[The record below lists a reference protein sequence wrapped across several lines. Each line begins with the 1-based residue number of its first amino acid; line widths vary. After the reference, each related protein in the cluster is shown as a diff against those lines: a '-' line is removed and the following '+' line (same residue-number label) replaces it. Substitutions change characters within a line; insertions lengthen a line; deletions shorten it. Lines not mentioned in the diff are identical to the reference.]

1 MDSRVHWTS
10 VSFGMRERENR
21 KRRSA
26 VSLGS
31 KLIAWV
37 VTVSVASAGLPAYQL
52 SAQVI
57 DPVADI
63 PSLAGV
69 KPILPNVS
77 AYIKDPIAAQQLGK
91 ALFWDTQVGSDGQA
105 CATCHFHAG
114 ADIRIKNQVDPSV
127 RNTVVALQAIFDAR
141 DNNAGISGP
150 NKQYNAPDFPFH
162 KLANVNDRESPVT
175 FDTNDVF
182 SSQGTYA
189 GDFISG
195 ERTARQDLL
204 TAFLVKRSLP
214 RGRIRTT
221 EKCNLTY
228 SPFNPTT
235 NPTGNPFHANGLIYR
250 KVEPR
255 QTPTTVNAVY
265 NFRQFWDGRANS
277 QFNGVDPF
285 GPRTFAPLDPVTLV
299 GNPNA
304 AGAGILVQSGKTL
317 ALTKPLI
324 DNASLASQAVGP
336 PLSDFEMSCA
346 GKTFADLGA
355 KLLPIRPLST
365 QVVHPQDSLFSK
377 TPSLI
382 PSSSQTGLKT
392 TYKALVEKAFYPQY
406 WTVSGKFTV
415 DSATGSI
422 KVDFVKGHTQ
432 EELNFSLFWGL
443 AIQAY
448 EQLLISD
455 DAPFDHGPAAMS
467 QQAVAG
473 MAIFEGKGKCVACHN
488 GPLLSGATV
497 TSLSTE
503 SPKSIEGMLMGDG
516 RPGIYDSG
524 FYNIGARPTS
534 EDLGVGATDPY
545 GFDLSFTRQFKW
557 RLLNQKNKSLDRFEV
572 RPCEFETPIF
582 TPCDN
587 LPSLT
592 DPTTAPRDAVDGSFK
607 VPILR
612 NVGLNPPYFHNGGQA
627 TLKDVVR
634 FYNRGGDRR
643 GPLDADTTGLATPT
657 PFGVIN
663 NTNLDP
669 DIGDASATSTNNS
682 LGLTDEEEEDLVQF
696 LLSLTDN
703 RVACH
708 SGVFDHPS
716 LPIASGQMDAAK
728 AKTQQAK
735 DVVVT
740 LPAVG
745 QQGLK
750 VCFPN
755 SGDLFG
761 TLNASDPRRLQ
772 DVFTQV
778 VK

>member
-1 MDSRVHWTS
+1 MVRVDWKS
-10 VSFGMRERENR
+10 ERADTQHR
-21 KRRSA
+21 KRQARKSLAFFGARLTAWTVA
-26 VSLGS
+26 VA
-31 KLIAWV
+31 I
-37 VTVSVASAGLPAYQL
+37 ASAGLPVYES
-52 SAQVI
+52 SAQVV

-63 PSLAGV
+63 PSLVGV
-69 KPILPNVS
+69 KPILPDVS
-77 AYIKDPIAAQQLGK
+77 AYIRDPIAAQQLGK

-114 ADIRIKNQVDPSV
+114 ADIRTKNQTDPSV
-127 RNTVVALQAIFDAR
+127 RNTVAALQNIFDAR
-141 DNNAGISGP
+141 DNNAGIAGP
-150 NKQYNAPDFPFH
+150 NKQFAALDFPFH
-162 KLANVNDRESPVT
+162 KLADINNRESSVI

-189 GDFISG
+189 GDFVSG
-195 ERTARQDLL
+195 GRSLRQDLL
-204 TAFLVKRSLP
+204 TAFLLKRNLF
-214 RGRIRTT
+214 RGRSRSS

-228 SPFNPTT
+228 SPFNPNT

-255 QTPTTVNAVY
+255 QTPTTINAVF

-285 GPRTFAPLDPVTLV
+285 GPRTFTPLDPATSV
-299 GNPNA
+299 GNPDA
-304 AGAGILVQSGKTL
+304 AGAGILVLSGK
-317 ALTKPLI
+317 ALVITKPLI

-355 KLLPIRPLST
+355 KLLPMRPLST

-377 TPSLI
+377 TPALI

-392 TYKALVEKAFYPQY
+392 TYKALVEKAFFPKY
-406 WTVSGKFTV
+406 WNIPGWFNV
-415 DSATGSI
+415 DPATGAI
-422 KVDFVKGHTQ
+422 TLDFVKGHTQ
-432 EELNFSLFWGL
+432 EEQNFSLFWGL

-448 EQLLISD
+448 EQLLVSD
-455 DAPFDHGPAAMS
+455 DSPFDHGPAAMNP
-467 QQAVAG
+467 QAVAG
-473 MAIFEGKGKCVACHN
+473 LAIFEGKGKCVACHN

-503 SPKSIEGMLMGDG
+503 SPKAIEGMLMGDG
-516 RPGIYDSG
+516 RPGIYDTG
-524 FYNIGARPTS
+524 FYNIGVRPTS
-534 EDLGVGATDPY
+534 DDIGVGALDPY

-557 RLLNQKNKSLDRFEV
+557 RLLNKKNKSVDRFDA
-572 RPCEFETPIF
+572 RPCEFATPIF

-592 DPTTAPRDAVDGSFK
+592 DPASAPRDSVDGSFK

-627 TLKDVVR
+627 TLKDVVH

-643 GPLDADTTGLATPT
+643 GPLDSDTTGLATPT
-657 PFGVIN
+657 PFGVVN

-669 DIGDASATSTNNS
+669 DIGDASATSTNNA
-682 LGLTDEEEEDLVQF
+682 LGLTDEEEDDLVQF

-716 LPIASGQMDAAK
+716 LPIANGELDVAK

-735 DVVVT
+735 DIVVT

-755 SGDLFG
+755 SGDIFG
-761 TLNASDPRRLQ
+761 TLNTTDTRRLQ
-772 DVFTQV
+772 DVFNQV
-778 VK
+778 IK